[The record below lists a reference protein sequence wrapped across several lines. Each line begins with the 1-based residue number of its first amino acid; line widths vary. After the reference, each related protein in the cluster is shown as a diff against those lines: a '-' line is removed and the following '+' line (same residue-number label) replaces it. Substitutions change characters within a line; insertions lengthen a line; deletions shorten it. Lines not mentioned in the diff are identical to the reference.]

1 MKNITYQKYFFFA
14 IAIVVVVLILFITN
28 SIPASAVPSTNS
40 TSSVRGV
47 TEKPGEIQTE
57 VGALNSTVQEPDV
70 SQATTSQNGLSIL
83 ESNCVRCH
91 TNQWLMKI
99 KKTPAE
105 WEKTLTQMEIKGV
118 HLSDTEKEDLIDY
131 LVQNVEP

>member
-14 IAIVVVVLILFITN
+14 IAIVVVVLVLFIAN

-40 TSSVRGV
+40 TSSVQAA

-57 VGALNSTVQEPDV
+57 VGALNATVQEPDV
-70 SQATTSQNGLSIL
+70 SQATISQNGLSIL

-99 KKTPAE
+99 KKTRAE
-105 WEKTLTQMEIKGV
+105 WDKTLTQMEIKGV
-118 HLSDTEKEDLIDY
+118 YLNDTEKEDLINY